1 MIFRTLCILIAFTCA
16 APFITAQEI
25 EPRYKNMVE
34 RKYDFPTIPPDTV
47 EKWIHQGATVTILD
61 TREKVEYETSHL
73 PQSIHVGYDKLQWD
87 LIDTLDRDQ
96 PVVVYCSIGVRSQN
110 IGKKMKENGFED
122 VKNLYGGAFL
132 WAEQFRPLED
142 STGRQT
148 EKIHGYNRFWGRW
161 IKKAPVV
168 YE

>member
-1 MIFRTLCILIAFTCA
+1 ML
-16 APFITAQEI
+16 
-25 EPRYKNMVE
+25 E

-47 EKWIHQGATVTILD
+47 ENWIQQGATVNILD
-61 TREKVEYETSHL
+61 TREKDEYKTSHL
-73 PQSIHVGYDKLQWD
+73 PQSIHVGYDNLQWGV
-87 LIDTLDRDQ
+87 IDTLDRDK

-110 IGKKMKENGFED
+110 IAKEMKENGFKD

-148 EKIHGYNRFWGRW
+148 KKIHGYNRFWGRW